1 MAREPLGRVTD
12 VGGRRDRED
21 APVERLVGAFGMAAP
36 STEEAPS
43 EIPSAPT
50 LVAPSSFNAW
60 ATAIRSSPS
69 FQPPLEGASFI
80 SPVSPKLRR
89 STAATLNPHS

>member
-1 MAREPLGRVTD
+1 MPPSSASS
-12 VGGRRDRED
+12 
-21 APVERLVGAFGMAAP
+21 APSGWLAP

-50 LVAPSSFNAW
+50 LVAPSRFSSR

-69 FQPPLEGASFI
+69 FQPPLEVASFMR
-80 SPVSPKLRR
+80 PVRPKLRR
-89 STAATLNPHS
+89 STAATLKPQSKKARTAGSRT